1 MSAARGRL
9 QQIDTRTGVL
19 LLAGEVVVLLVLW
32 QVLVGGLEVV
42 NPTFFPPPLDTLEG
56 FKALFATPDELWPH
70 VEASVKAWVAGYA
83 LVLVVGI
90 VGGLLIGT
98 SLPVDKLAM
107 PWVWTLYATPL
118 LAYQPLAKAWFG
130 FGIGP
135 IIFLVFIGSV
145 FPLLFNTA
153 AGIRTVNRS
162 QINAGRIFG
171 ASKPELYRKVL
182 LPATLPYIMAGARQS
197 AVIATIS
204 LIVAEMTT
212 TSVGMGSLIVFTA
225 NQYNTDES
233 FAAIVMVVVWSLT
246 ATTLIGLLGRRLVP
260 WTGGGRA

>member
-1 MSAARGRL
+1 MSAVRGRRL
-9 QQIDTRTGVL
+9 QQIDTRTGLL

-32 QVLVGGLEVV
+32 QVLVGTFEVI
-42 NPTFFPPPLDTLEG
+42 NPTFFPPPLDTLQG
-56 FKALFATPDELWPH
+56 FEELFASDDLVEH
-70 VEASVKAWVAGYA
+70 VTTSLKAWVAGYA
-83 LVLVVGI
+83 LVVVVGI
-90 VGGLLIGT
+90 GMGLLIGT

-153 AGIRTVNRS
+153 AGIRTVSRS
-162 QINAGRIFG
+162 LISAGRIFG
-171 ASKPELYRKVL
+171 ASRRELYFKVL
-182 LPATLPYIMAGARQS
+182 LPATLPYIMAGLRQS

-225 NQYNTDES
+225 NQYTTDES
-233 FAAIVMVVVWSLT
+233 FAAIVLVVVWSVTIT
-246 ATTLIGLLGRRLVP
+246 ALIGLLGRRLVP
-260 WTGGGRA
+260 WTGGAR

>member
-1 MSAARGRL
+1 VRGRRL
-9 QQIDTRTGVL
+9 QEIDTRTGVL

-32 QVLVGGLEVV
+32 QVLVGTFEVI
-42 NPTFFPPPLDTLEG
+42 NPTFFPPPLDTLQG
-56 FKALFATPDELWPH
+56 FKELFASDDLMSH
-70 VEASVKAWVAGYA
+70 VTESIKAWVAGYA

-90 VGGLLIGT
+90 GLGLLIGT

-135 IIFLVFIGSV
+135 IIFMVFIGSV

-153 AGIRTVNRS
+153 TGIRTVSRS
-162 QINAGRIFG
+162 LINAGRIFG
-171 ASKPELYRKVL
+171 ASKRELYRKVL
-182 LPATLPYIMAGARQS
+182 LPATLPYILAGARQS
-197 AVIATIS
+197 AVVATIS

-233 FAAIVMVVVWSLT
+233 FAAIVLVVVWSLSI
-246 ATTLIGLLGRRLVP
+246 TTLIGVLGRRLVP
-260 WTGGGRA
+260 WTEGGR